1 MVAQE
6 SEATLRNMQTG
17 DREQLLE
24 GGGELGELD
33 DEGDEEDEI
42 VLEANNPRQSN
53 RPQGKVY
60 SWLDVFSLSS
70 FLCKISSFF
79 HSVAVVLPNITLSNI
94 FRQPSKVISKTR
106 HRKTPVLSY
115 TTLVWFFFLAAEAGG
130 RVFGSMGG
138 GGLDSDE
145 VRIGFLTFFTFL
157 PKSRSTFFCPVL
169 QLFAFWLNQRK

>member
-1 MVAQE
+1 MNMCPVKNKCTKGCQYNRVFVLVAQE

-17 DREQLLE
+17 DREQLLG

-60 SWLDVFSLSS
+60 SRLDVFSLSS

-79 HSVAVVLPNITLSNI
+79 HSVAVVLPNKTLSNI

-106 HRKTPVLSY
+106 HKNTCTKLYDSC
-115 TTLVWFFFLAAEAGG
+115 LFFRF
-130 RVFGSMGG
+130 S
-138 GGLDSDE
+138 
-145 VRIGFLTFFTFL
+145 
-157 PKSRSTFFCPVL
+157 C
-169 QLFAFWLNQRK
+169 